1 VETQRKRRL
10 EVEAELADKKV
21 AQLSSKLENVR
32 DMVLLGFDVHIVEFT
47 VTFFFFLCSDR
58 WVVLV

>member
-1 VETQRKRRL
+1 
-10 EVEAELADKKV
+10 VEAELADKKV